1 MTKFNLM
8 TSSTTTI
15 NMAKCAKYKI
25 AKLEKKVLR
34 MKNIKLGKW
43 LRLSWQSGCFWHQR
57 STVWILSLSNCFKRT
72 LFSVNYIEKTK
83 KEKKRSGMTRFQKE
97 KIESEREKW
106 YRAKFWTKSSE
117 SLFAK
122 TAKFGGKTVT
132 NQIGGKV
139 AQKNCF
145 WLN

>member
-15 NMAKCAKYKI
+15 DMAKYKI

-83 KEKKRSGMTRFQKE
+83 IKKKRG
-97 KIESEREKW
+97 REWPVFRKRKLKVNVTKW
-106 YRAKFWTKSSE
+106 YRAKFWPKSSE

-139 AQKNCF
+139 AK
-145 WLN
+145 